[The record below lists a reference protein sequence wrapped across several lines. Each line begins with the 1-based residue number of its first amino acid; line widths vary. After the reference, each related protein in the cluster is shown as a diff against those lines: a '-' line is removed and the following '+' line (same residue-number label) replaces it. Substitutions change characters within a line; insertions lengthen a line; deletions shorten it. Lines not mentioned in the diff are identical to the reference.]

1 MDDSLILFVAI
12 GVFTLMLI
20 GLGLT
25 VREFRTNIIVTPE
38 RKADVAQE
46 KMDTIPT
53 RPHLRRVV

>member
-12 GVFTLMLI
+12 GVFTLMVI

-38 RKADVAQE
+38 RKADLRQDKTDAVSA
-46 KMDTIPT
+46 
-53 RPHLRRVV
+53 RPQLRRVA

>member
-25 VREFRTNIIVTPE
+25 VREFRTNIIATPG
-38 RKADVAQE
+38 RRADVAPETTEPVSQ
-46 KMDTIPT
+46 
-53 RPHLRRVV
+53 RPQLRRVV

>member
-1 MDDSLILFVAI
+1 MDDMLILFVAI

-25 VREFRTNIIVTPE
+25 IREFRTNIIVTPE
-38 RKADVAQE
+38 RNAEATAQRAE
-46 KMDTIPT
+46 ARPQ